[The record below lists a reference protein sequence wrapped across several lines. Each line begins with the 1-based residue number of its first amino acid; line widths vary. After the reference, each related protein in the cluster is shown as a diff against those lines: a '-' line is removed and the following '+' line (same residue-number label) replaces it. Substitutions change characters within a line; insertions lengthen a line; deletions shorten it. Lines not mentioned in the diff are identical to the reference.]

1 MSELI
6 SHNLTTNSNNSFSNL
21 GGGLLNW
28 CLSPLDPA
36 GLLQSLVHAN
46 GLYAPLLLHQLR
58 LSDQPL
64 LVLFNFCALVSH
76 CILVFDAEDLSSEIR
91 NVRVFWANTEIFA
104 AYTILSFQGHKSPGR
119 GSHLSHIHATIVG
132 QILKGVRV
140 ELVLLAIL
148 GLGYA
153 GMDFLVPINDR
164 IELEVWV
171 FWWLL
176 LIFEYLK
183 LLHGVVAEEALWLV
197 DH

>member
-1 MSELI
+1 M
-6 SHNLTTNSNNSFSNL
+6 
-21 GGGLLNW
+21 
-28 CLSPLDPA
+28 
-36 GLLQSLVHAN
+36 
-46 GLYAPLLLHQLR
+46 
-58 LSDQPL
+58 
-64 LVLFNFCALVSH
+64 
-76 CILVFDAEDLSSEIR
+76 SSEIR

-164 IELEVWV
+164 IELEV
-171 FWWLL
+171 
-176 LIFEYLK
+176 
-183 LLHGVVAEEALWLV
+183 
-197 DH
+197 